1 MKIFLKNLLLS
12 AIGVKFLKV
21 FAMAEEALKREYER
35 LKSLLRITTL
45 LNSSL
50 DVNYVK
56 KKTIEGITEL
66 VDAEVG
72 SLLLLDEKT
81 QELYFEVALGEKGE
95 KIKEIRLKL
104 GEGIAGTVAK
114 ERKSYIIDD
123 VSKDARFFKKADEK
137 SGFVTKS
144 IMCSPLEYQGRLLG
158 VIQAINKKSGKVF
171 TSDDL
176 KLFESFAHI
185 VSISI
190 ENANLY
196 QRLKETFF
204 DTSFALAEA
213 VEKRDPYTGG
223 HVKRVT
229 DFCLAVGR
237 ELNLDKE
244 EMDRLYLS
252 AVLHDIG
259 KIGIDDAILRKPAP
273 LTAEE
278 IAQMKKHP
286 AIGIEILSKVKHL
299 SDIISGTF
307 AHHESYDGK
316 GYPLGL
322 KGEEIP
328 ILGRIIAVCDTF
340 DAMTSD
346 RPYRKGLDDEVAIN
360 ELIKFSG
367 KQFDPKVVEA
377 FVAAYKKGAIIS
389 QHHREGYNGN

>member
-1 MKIFLKNLLLS
+1 MEDVDIKK
-12 AIGVKFLKV
+12 
-21 FAMAEEALKREYER
+21 EYER
-35 LKSLLRITTL
+35 LKSLLHITTL

-50 DVNYVK
+50 DVSYVK
-56 KKTIEGITEL
+56 QKTIEGITEL
-66 VDAEVG
+66 VNAEVG
-72 SLLLLDEKT
+72 SLLLYDEKT
-81 QELYFEVALGEKGE
+81 EELFFEVALGEKGQ
-95 KIKEIRLKL
+95 KVKEIRLKI

-123 VSKDARFFKKADEK
+123 VNKDPRFFRKADEK

-144 IMCSPLEYQGRLLG
+144 IMCSPLEYQGKLLG
-158 VIQAINKKSGKVF
+158 VIQAINKKDDSFF
-171 TSDDL
+171 TQDDL
-176 KLFESFAHI
+176 RIFESFAHI

-196 QRLKETFF
+196 QRLKEMFF

-229 DFCLAVGR
+229 EFCLAVGR
-237 ELNLDKE
+237 QLKLNKE
-244 EMDRLYLS
+244 DMDRLYLA

-273 LTAEE
+273 LTPEE
-278 IAQMKKHP
+278 IAQMKRHP
-286 AIGIEILSKVKHL
+286 EIGNEILSKVKHL

-307 AHHESYDGK
+307 SHHETYDGK
-316 GYPLGL
+316 GYPQGL

-328 ILGRIIAVCDTF
+328 LLGRIIAVCDTF

-346 RPYRKGLDDEVAIN
+346 RPYRRGLDDEVAIG

-367 KQFDPKVVEA
+367 KQFDPVVVEA
-377 FVAAYKKGAIIS
+377 FVSAYKNGEIIS
-389 QHHREGYNGN
+389 QHHREGYDGN

>member
-1 MKIFLKNLLLS
+1 MSENTNQGNLL
-12 AIGVKFLKV
+12 K
-21 FAMAEEALKREYER
+21 EYER

-56 KKTIEGITEL
+56 NKTIEGITAL

-72 SLLLLDEKT
+72 SLLLLDEQT
-81 QELYFEVALGEKGE
+81 EELYFEVALGEKGA
-95 KIKEIRLKL
+95 KVKEIRLKI

-114 ERKSYIIDD
+114 DRKSYIIDD
-123 VSKDARFFKKADEK
+123 VTKDPRFFKKADEK

-144 IMCSPLEYQGRLLG
+144 IMCSPLIHKGKLLG
-158 VIQAINKKSGKVF
+158 VIQAINKKNGGAF
-171 TSDDL
+171 TEDDL
-176 KLFESFAHI
+176 RLFESFADI

-229 DFCLAVGR
+229 EYCLAVG
-237 ELNLDKE
+237 EEMGLNEEDKE
-244 EMDRLYLS
+244 RLYIA

-273 LTAEE
+273 LVPEE

-286 AIGIEILSKVKHL
+286 QIGLEILSKVKHL
-299 SDIISGTF
+299 SDTIVGTF
-307 AHHESYDGK
+307 SHHESYDGK
-316 GYPLGL
+316 GYPNGL

-328 ILGRIIAVCDTF
+328 LLGRIIAVCDTF

-360 ELIKFSG
+360 ELKKFAG
-367 KQFDPKVVEA
+367 IQFDPKVVDA
-377 FVAAYKKGAIIS
+377 FVKAFNKGKIIS
-389 QHHREGYNGN
+389 QHHREDYNGN

>member
-1 MKIFLKNLLLS
+1 MIENTKQDNLL
-12 AIGVKFLKV
+12 K
-21 FAMAEEALKREYER
+21 EYER

-56 KKTIEGITEL
+56 KKTIEGITAL

-81 QELYFEVALGEKGE
+81 EELYFEVALGEKGE
-95 KIKEIRLKL
+95 KVKKIRLKM

-123 VSKDARFFKKADEK
+123 VTKDPRFFKKADEK

-144 IMCSPLEYQGRLLG
+144 IMCSPLIHKGKLLG
-158 VIQAINKKSGKVF
+158 VIQAINKKDAVAF
-171 TSDDL
+171 TVDDL
-176 KLFESFAHI
+176 RLFESFADI

-229 DFCLAVGR
+229 EYCLAVG
-237 ELNLDKE
+237 EGMGLNEDEKE
-244 EMDRLYLS
+244 RLYIA

-273 LTAEE
+273 LVPEE

-286 AIGIEILSKVKHL
+286 QIGLEILSKVKHL
-299 SDIISGTF
+299 SDIIDGTF
-307 AHHESYDGK
+307 SHHESFDGK
-316 GYPLGL
+316 GYPSGL

-328 ILGRIIAVCDTF
+328 LIGRVIAVCDTF

-360 ELIKFSG
+360 ELKKFAG
-367 KQFDPKVVEA
+367 IQFDPKIVEA
-377 FVAAYKKGAIIS
+377 FVNAFNKGKIIS
-389 QHHREGYNGN
+389 QHHREDYNGN

>member
-1 MKIFLKNLLLS
+1 MVDADLKI
-12 AIGVKFLKV
+12 
-21 FAMAEEALKREYER
+21 EYER
-35 LKSLLRITTL
+35 LKKLLHITTL

-50 DVNYVK
+50 DVDYVK

-66 VDAEVG
+66 VNAEVG

-81 QELYFEVALGEKGE
+81 NELYFEVALGEKGE
-95 KIKEIRLKL
+95 KVKEIRLKI

-114 ERKSYIIDD
+114 ERKSFIVQD
-123 VSKDARFFKKADEK
+123 VNKDARFYKKADEK

-158 VIQAINKKSGKVF
+158 VIQAINKKDNTSF
-171 TSDDL
+171 TSADL
-176 KLFESFAHI
+176 RLFESFAHI

-229 DFCLAVGR
+229 EFCLAIGE
-237 ELNLDKE
+237 ELNLNKE
-244 EMDRLYLS
+244 DMDRLYLA

-273 LTAEE
+273 LNAEE

-286 AIGIEILSKVKHL
+286 FIGSEILNKVKHL
-299 SDIISGTF
+299 ADIITGTF
-307 AHHESYDGK
+307 SHHETFDGN

-328 ILGRIIAVCDTF
+328 LLGRIIAVADTF

-346 RPYRKGLDDEVAIN
+346 RPYRKGLEDDLAIS
-360 ELIKFSG
+360 ELVKFSG
-367 KQFDPKVVEA
+367 KQFDSVVVEA
-377 FVAAYKKGAIIS
+377 FIRAYNKGLITS